1 MISIPVK
8 ASATGE
14 QVETLEFDEATLGG
28 EVKRGLIREVI
39 LAHETNQHLGT
50 SSAKLRSE
58 VSGSN
63 AKPHRQKGTGR
74 ARAGHK
80 RSPLWRGGAVVHG
93 PRPFTKRVQLSK
105 KQRRGAVVSA
115 LLAKCLD
122 EGVVLLDGLE
132 CPEIKT
138 RQVADLLDRLELF
151 DTVLIGVPAY
161 DEKVY
166 KSARNISGVEVRETR
181 NFNAYD
187 ILVSKTLVLSKDA
200 FLGLIERLTDKPEE
214 ETETAVEAS
223 AAPEEE
229 AEGESPVSE
238 EAAEEPEAADEPVEE
253 TVGSEAEAAD
263 SDAVETP
270 EPEGESEES

>member
-1 MISIPVK
+1 M
-8 ASATGE
+8 
-14 QVETLEFDEATLGG
+14 
-28 EVKRGLIREVI
+28 
-39 LAHETNQHLGT
+39 
-50 SSAKLRSE
+50 
-58 VSGSN
+58 
-63 AKPHRQKGTGR
+63 
-74 ARAGHK
+74 
-80 RSPLWRGGAVVHG
+80 
-93 PRPFTKRVQLSK
+93 
-105 KQRRGAVVSA
+105 SA

-187 ILVSKTLVLSKDA
+187 ILVPKTLVLSKDA